1 MENSNLVPVT
11 TNEKRAKKEVKLSY
25 ARTVSMVKKLDNH
38 NIKIDFKKTLIDC
51 KKYSDKIDFNN
62 VADKN
67 KESFDIAQ
75 IERAKKVLTKI
86 LKNKDNELSLFEI
99 VCKECKSKKG
109 YFNQY
114 RILCK
119 LNAVLKFG
127 DKKENTKNTLSQNIL
142 LFHQTSK

>member
-1 MENSNLVPVT
+1 MSTLVK
-11 TNEKRAKKEVKLSY
+11 TNKTSSKKAVKLSY
-25 ARTVSMVKKLDNH
+25 ARTVSLVEKLDNH
-38 NIKIDFKKTLIDC
+38 SIKIDFKKTLIKC

-67 KESFDIAQ
+67 KESFNIEQ
-75 IERAKKVLTKI
+75 IERCKKVLTKI
-86 LKNKDNELSLFEI
+86 LKNKDNELSLFEML
-99 VCKECKSKKG
+99 CKECKSKKG

-127 DKKENTKNTLSQNIL
+127 DKKENTKNTLSENIL